1 MPRTKLDKLAVK
13 PNEAS
18 KRAVKAA
25 MARNGIDWSYQ
36 LADELET
43 DAGFLSKCFKN
54 GFSEK
59 MVLRMD
65 RVLHFNENE
74 WAALG
79 GKTGGGV

>member
-1 MPRTKLDKLAVK
+1 MPRTKTNKSTMTTQ
-13 PNEAS
+13 EAA
-18 KRAVKAA
+18 KRAVKEA

-36 LADELET
+36 LADELKT
-43 DAGFLSKCFKN
+43 DAGFLSRCFKN

-65 RVLHFNENE
+65 RVLHFNEDE